1 MLGLILTGGLGAPQP
16 VALAPQQQQQQE
28 DEGCVSLTP
37 NVPAAWCDT
46 TCGPA
51 PRSEQC
57 KPICKCP
64 VSELSK
70 VPAPPAPEPR
80 IIGGWTDCGPETGVE
95 EWLAKWVLNPDIAD
109 KACPKPNPKSNPNP
123 DANPVPNPNDI
134 PSPNPNQACKTDED
148 AISAA
153 FVNPAG
159 KPARDPSYRRGSLYP
174 NPYPSPSP
182 SPQP

>member
-1 MLGLILTGGLGAPQP
+1 MLGLLLGMHAGAPQP
-16 VALAPQQQQQQE
+16 MALEPQQQE
-28 DEGCVSLTP
+28 EEGCVSLTP

-109 KACPKPNPKSNPNP
+109 KACPKPEPEPKPNPMPYPNPNP
-123 DANPVPNPNDI
+123 
-134 PSPNPNQACKTDED
+134 SPNLNQACKTDED

-159 KPARDPSYRRGSLYP
+159 KPARDPSYR
-174 NPYPSPSP
+174 
-182 SPQP
+182 